1 MYSSGPARS
10 DLVLVICGPWHP
22 CGRVGRHKR
31 PCFDD
36 DSTFACQPKIDPIL
50 APHKTCLRSVH
61 VFCHRLRDEHIS
73 FAYCAVACDA
83 ELHRHHDPHGTRAC
97 DSAAAACHAVHRNP
111 SPCGGRR
118 PPLDTTAVALAERV
132 RVPRVR
138 CVLHRQID
146 ADTGVPVVPL
156 LYLRVHIARTH
167 TNSSFLSVLLF
178 TSLRRSADIPD
189 PSSNA
194 LRVAAS
200 GFVADTVLVTSPGK
214 RTCLDRSC

>member
-22 CGRVGRHKR
+22 CGRVGRHTR

-83 ELHRHHDPHGTRAC
+83 ELHRHHDPHGTHAC
-97 DSAAAACHAVHRNP
+97 DSAAAACLEPARALCTSSADRRGHRR
-111 SPCGGRR
+111 SCR
-118 PPLDTTAVALAERV
+118 AVAVFTSTYRPHTQQLIF
-132 RVPRVR
+132 PF
-138 CVLHRQID
+138 CSS
-146 ADTGVPVVPL
+146 
-156 LYLRVHIARTH
+156 VHI
-167 TNSSFLSVLLF
+167 SPSVRGY
-178 TSLRRSADIPD
+178 SRPE
-189 PSSNA
+189 
-194 LRVAAS
+194 
-200 GFVADTVLVTSPGK
+200 
-214 RTCLDRSC
+214 